1 MEELYHGHADFED
14 RAKTCFAGRRA
25 VFAVKGGAKMRM
37 MFKQYNAAI
46 LDILAKKPAEV
57 NWPEVL
63 NQHRIMVTRI
73 QHERLIHL
81 IVTGLVGI
89 VMTIFVFMTV
99 MTEKMV
105 FLTVVIPL
113 LLLFVG
119 YIFHYRFL
127 ENTTQS
133 WYGLEDKIRKNLD

>member
-1 MEELYHGHADFED
+1 
-14 RAKTCFAGRRA
+14 
-25 VFAVKGGAKMRM
+25 
-37 MFKQYNAAI
+37 MFKQHDAAI
-46 LDILAKKPAEV
+46 KEILAKKPTNT
-57 NWPEVL
+57 NWPATL
-63 NQHRIMVTRI
+63 NRHQLMISRI

-89 VMTIFVFMTV
+89 VMTIFVCTAI
-99 MTEKMV
+99 
-105 FLTVVIPL
+105 LTQLLILLAVAFPL

-133 WYGLEDKIRKNLD
+133 WYILEDEIRKKYKK